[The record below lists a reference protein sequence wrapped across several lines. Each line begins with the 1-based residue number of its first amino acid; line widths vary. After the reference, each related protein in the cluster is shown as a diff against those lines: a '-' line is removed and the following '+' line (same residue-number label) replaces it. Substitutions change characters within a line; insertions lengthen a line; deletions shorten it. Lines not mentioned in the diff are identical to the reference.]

1 MLKWLLDLMG
11 RGRRKTIQP
20 ERIDRSDHIDPD
32 APTILPEGGIFGA
45 GLTQDEFWAGADR
58 QVGDIKWILLE
69 KDGKEP
75 EGFRDDESFIEA
87 FMAPIADPIN
97 PRAPDDIRQDGV
109 GHDDHPDSDSGKK
122 ENIMLDDSVITRR
135 GRCSAPFKEKPKE
148 RTMRNWGTFGLI
160 AAVLTLAASPFL
172 IQFGNDYFDG
182 KQQLAPMP
190 ASVPTTKETAASPLL
205 PSIKVGKRVEA
216 EVETPKP
223 TQVVLYT
230 VVKGDTLS
238 GMCGS
243 GWKKVAEANELVA
256 PYTIRAGQSLIVPEG
271 AQCKVAPRAASKT
284 ATVEIGY
291 RTIDCS
297 KTSKGFC
304 EWKHVGGNKFRGKGD
319 SFYALTRQFGLTA
332 DEAMEALAGIEDGEE
347 VLIATGQSLYRLS
360 FGKNDLW
367 EGKTILRAASQ
378 KAMKYVT
385 KSGKTIYRFEVCGN
399 WAQLSQ
405 NDQNPRLETVEVP
418 EPVTPATVEV
428 VPQPA
433 PVVVA
438 EGPKEPEAAPEP
450 EVVVEPKEP
459 SEEVARPSC
468 FEWDWFLGTGGDDTG
483 TRYSHTEAA
492 VYPFCK
498 DGENGKHYFGLGL
511 KGSIADGTTDTGFG
525 WDGREKLYGLAH
537 KYVSHDGWDI
547 SSKLLW
553 GELEENGKIDLYKSQ
568 RRFDLVGVSLAYN
581 NYERY
586 LRGEKWYPEWNA
598 YLGIFFPTSSDV
610 KHSWD
615 GKPIA
620 DTKDL
625 ERFDY
630 KLGVGARQYLY
641 AGEDIWPFVSGGLSI
656 QHPTSKSG
664 NLRIGVADAN
674 KIFFASVGIN
684 HNFDDGE
691 NAFGWDLGVDMARGI
706 KLARA
711 EARRADML
719 QKLEEDGV
727 MVDGESGIAFVAT
740 DSSPKPKSAKP
751 VRKPAKESVWE
762 SPWDFER

>member
-1 MLKWLLDLMG
+1 MKMKWLLALMG
-11 RGRRKTIQP
+11 RGRCKTVSP
-20 ERIDRSDHIDPD
+20 ERIDRSDHVDPD

-45 GLTQDEFWAGADR
+45 GLTQEEFWAEADR
-58 QVGDIKWILLE
+58 HVGEIRWILLE
-69 KDGKEP
+69 KDGKAPREFP
-75 EGFRDDESFIEA
+75 DDESFIEA

-97 PRAPDDIRQDGV
+97 PRAPDDIRQGGV
-109 GHDDHPDSDSGKK
+109 GHDDRPDSYPGKK
-122 ENIMLDDSVITRR
+122 ENIMLDKTVVEGRTRSATSSS
-135 GRCSAPFKEKPKE
+135 GRNTSDLSKA
-148 RTMRNWGTFGLI
+148 GAI
-160 AAVLTLAASPFL
+160 AAALTIVLALFL
-172 IQFGNDYFDG
+172 IPVWNKHQDS

-190 ASVPTTKETAASPLL
+190 ASVSATKEAVASPLL
-205 PSIKVGKRVEA
+205 SSMKADERA
-216 EVETPKP
+216 EVPKQK
-223 TQVVLYT
+223 QVTLYA

-238 GMCGS
+238 GACGS
-243 GWKKVAEANELVA
+243 SWNKVAEANELAA
-256 PYTIRAGQSLIVPEG
+256 PYTIRVGQSLIVPEG
-271 AQCKVAPRAASKT
+271 TQCKTASRTASKV
-284 ATVEIGY
+284 AAVEIGY

-297 KTSKGFC
+297 KILKGFC

-347 VLIATGQSLYRLS
+347 VLIATGQSMYRLS

-367 EGKTILRAASQ
+367 EGKIILRAAHQ

-405 NDQNPRLETVEVP
+405 SDQNPRLETVEVP
-418 EPVTPATVEV
+418 EAPTYTSVEV
-428 VPQPA
+428 VPQPQPA
-433 PVVVA
+433 PEPKVT
-438 EGPKEPEAAPEP
+438 ESPKEPEVAPEP
-450 EVVVEPKEP
+450 EVVVEPKES

-468 FEWDWFLGTGGDDTG
+468 FEWDWFLGTGGDSTG

-492 VYPFCK
+492 AYFLCK
-498 DGENGKHYFGLGL
+498 EGENGKHYFGLGL

-630 KLGVGARQYLY
+630 KLGIGARQYLY
-641 AGEDIWPFVSGGLSI
+641 AGEDWWPFVSGGVSI
-656 QHPTSKSG
+656 QHPTSKTG
-664 NLRIGVADAN
+664 NLRIGTADAN
-674 KIFFASVGIN
+674 KVFFASIGVN

-691 NAFGWDLGVDMARGI
+691 NALGWDLGVDMARGI

-719 QKLEEDGV
+719 QELEEDGV
-727 MVDGESGIAFVAT
+727 MVDEESGIAFVST
-740 DSSPKPKSAKP
+740 NHSMKSKGAKP